1 MDADDLQDLKRIQ
14 KLVKCSNNLEI
25 NQIDVTGNTV
35 LNNALSKGNLNVAQ
49 MVLQNPN
56 IQLN

>member
-1 MDADDLQDLKRIQ
+1 MDADDLQDLKRIE
-14 KLVKCSNNLEI
+14 KLVKCSNSLEI

-35 LNNALSKGNLNVAQ
+35 LNNAISKGNLNVAQ